1 MDWSIKSLSRAS
13 FVSGQ
18 AFTPGEKV
26 TCVIFRGPEGVQR
39 ADLTET
45 EAREWQ
51 PPGEV
56 LGRWSRKAED
66 ESAAAKRRL
75 ALASA
80 EEVFLAFIQEPG
92 GAGPDKDVLL
102 QLLALMIERKRLLR
116 PQGRPADGRQRY
128 WHPRLQQEFS
138 VPHQELTVERLAAF
152 QEQLH
157 HLAF

>member
-1 MDWSIKSLSRAS
+1 MDWTIKSLSRTS
-13 FVSGQ
+13 FASGQ
-18 AFTPGEKV
+18 TFTPGEKV
-26 TCVIFRGPEGVQR
+26 TCVIFRGPEGLQR
-39 ADLTET
+39 ADLSDAES
-45 EAREWQ
+45 REWQ

-80 EEVFLAFIQEPG
+80 EEVFLAFQQEPG
-92 GAGPDKDVLL
+92 GAGPDKDLLL
-102 QLLALMIERKRLLR
+102 QLLALMLERKRVLR
-116 PQGRPADGRQRY
+116 PQGRPVDGRQRY

-138 VPHQELTVERLAAF
+138 VPHQTLTPELLSALR
-152 QEQLH
+152 EQLH